1 MSKLFP
7 GDYDHYDIV
16 KCHRNMNF
24 ETEMETEP

>member
-24 ETEMETEP
+24 EEMETEP